1 MAVYRYKATTMDGQ
15 IVEGEMEGQDEAAII
30 TRIQEAGQIPIR
42 AEPVRLT
49 LALFGRRS
57 SAVAG
62 RRPKRSQVESFTQE
76 LSALLQA
83 GMPLDRSLQI
93 MLDVNEDEVVKR
105 LVGGI
110 QESVRAGASLSVAL
124 SERQGT
130 FSPFYV
136 NMVRAAEAGG
146 RQDVGLQ
153 RLVEH
158 LEKARL
164 LRERVL
170 AALIYPSILVG
181 VAGLSL
187 LLILTYVIPKVT
199 EVFDDVGAT
208 LPLATRVVIGA
219 ADLTRSYGWLMVVV
233 TIVGVMLFRR
243 ALASPAGRYRW
254 HRRVLGA
261 PLLGDFVRKLET
273 ARFSRSM
280 GALVANGLPLLNAL
294 TIAKDTLSNQVL
306 VKGLVE
312 AAETVK
318 AGRGLTEPLMAQG
331 LFPKLA
337 LQMMKVGEE
346 TGQLEEMLLRIAD
359 TYDRETANAIQRF
372 LAFLEPVLIVGL
384 GALIG
389 GIIMSVLVA
398 IVSINELPV

>member
-1 MAVYRYKATTMDGQ
+1 MVIANL
-15 IVEGEMEGQDEAAII
+15 
-30 TRIQEAGQIPIR
+30 QESGYIPIR
-42 AEPVRLT
+42 AQPVRMSILM
-49 LALFGRRS
+49 LRHRAAGLGQRRLS
-57 SAVAG
+57 
-62 RRPKRSQVESFTQE
+62 RSQIESFTQE

-93 MLDVNEDEVVKR
+93 MLDVNEDPAVSR
-105 LVGGI
+105 LIGDVQQSI
-110 QESVRAGASLSVAL
+110 RAGATLSVAL
-124 SERQGT
+124 ADRDET

-146 RQDVGLQ
+146 RLDVGLQ

-164 LRERVL
+164 LREKVL
-170 AALIYPSILVG
+170 AALIYPSILVS
-181 VAGLSL
+181 VAGLSM

-219 ADLTRSYGWLMVVV
+219 ADLFRIYGWLLVVAV
-233 TIVGVMLFRR
+233 MVGVALFRR
-243 ALASPAGRYRW
+243 ALANPEVRYRW
-254 HRRVLGA
+254 HERLLQA
-261 PLLGDFVRKLET
+261 PLLGNLVLKLET
-273 ARFSRSM
+273 ARFSRSL

-306 VKGLVE
+306 MRALTE

-318 AGRGLTEPLMAQG
+318 AGRGLTDPLMAQG

-346 TGQLEEMLLRIAD
+346 TGRLEEMLLRVAD

>member
-15 IVEGEMEGQDEAAII
+15 VVEGEMEGQDKAAII
-30 TRIQEAGQIPIR
+30 ARIQEAGQIPIR
-42 AEPVRLT
+42 AEPVRLG
-49 LALFGRRS
+49 LAILGRRS
-57 SAVAG
+57 SALTG
-62 RRPKRSQVESFTQE
+62 RRPSRGQIESFTQE
-76 LSALLQA
+76 LAALLQA

-93 MLDVNEDEVVKR
+93 MLDVNEDDVVNR
-105 LVGGI
+105 VVGDI
-110 QESVRAGASLSVAL
+110 QESVRAGSSLSVAL
-124 SERQGT
+124 SERHGM

-146 RQDVGLQ
+146 RLDVGLQ

-164 LRERVL
+164 LREKVL
-170 AALIYPSILVG
+170 AALIYPSILVS

-199 EVFDDVGAT
+199 EVFDEVGAT

-219 ADLTRSYGWLMVVV
+219 ADFFRSYGWLLLVAAFL
-233 TIVGVMLFRR
+233 TALLLRR
-243 ALASPAGRYRW
+243 GLANPKGRYRW
-254 HRRVLGA
+254 DGRVLKA
-261 PLLGDFVRKLET
+261 PLVGELVRRLET

-280 GALVANGLPLLNAL
+280 GALLANGLPLLNAL

-306 VKGLVE
+306 ARALAE

-318 AGRGLTEPLMAQG
+318 AGRGLTDPLMAQG

-346 TGQLEEMLLRIAD
+346 TGRLDEMLLRIAD
-359 TYDRETANAIQRF
+359 TYDRETGNAIQRF

>member
-1 MAVYRYKATTMDGQ
+1 MAVYHYRATTMDGQ
-15 IVEGEMEGQDEAAII
+15 ILEGEMEGRDQAAVIAK
-30 TRIQEAGQIPIR
+30 IQEAGHIPIR
-42 AEPVRLT
+42 AEPVRKG
-49 LALFGRRS
+49 LALFRRH
-57 SAVAG
+57 AG
-62 RRPKRSQVESFTQE
+62 ALAERRLSRSQMESFTQE

-93 MLDVNEDEVVKR
+93 MLEVNEEEAVSA
-105 LVGGI
+105 LIGEI
-110 QESVRAGASLSVAL
+110 QESIRAGTSLSEAL
-124 SERQGT
+124 SERSGT

-146 RQDVGLQ
+146 RLDVGLQ

-158 LEKARL
+158 LEKARQ
-164 LRERVL
+164 LREKVL
-170 AALIYPSILVG
+170 AAMVYPSILVS
-181 VAGLSL
+181 VAGLSM

-219 ADLTRSYGWLMVVV
+219 AELFRGYGWLLLLA
-233 TIVGVMLFRR
+233 IVAGVMLFRR
-243 ALASPAGRYRW
+243 TLANPEGRHRW
-254 HRRVLGA
+254 HERVLRT
-261 PLLGDFVRKLET
+261 PLVGDLIRKLET
-273 ARFSRSM
+273 ARFSRSL
-280 GALVANGLPLLNAL
+280 GALLANGLPLLNAL
-294 TIAKDTLSNQVL
+294 TIARDTVSNQVL
-306 VKGLVE
+306 ANAVSE

-318 AGRGLTEPLMAQG
+318 TGRGLTDRLTAQG

-346 TGQLEEMLLRIAD
+346 TGRLEEMLLRIAD

-384 GALIG
+384 GAMIG